1 MNPCVRDLELTVSPG
16 SRLWLDLVVASL
28 WQELALVHKVCLC
41 LNYSTADLK
50 SYALKSGD

>member
-1 MNPCVRDLELTVSPG
+1 MNPCIRDLELTVSPG

-28 WQELALVHKVCLC
+28 WQELALVHKVYLC
-41 LNYSTADLK
+41 LNYSTADLE